1 MKGRNPRM
9 RKLLLA
15 ATACAALGAAAGTAS
30 AQDVIKLANGNPVKG
45 RISRLTSKD
54 LTYSE
59 GGKAVTLRRGEYTEV
74 VLADPPPSLPRAN
87 TARGE
92 QRWEKAFAWYEEA
105 LKEVASNKR
114 PDLHKQFIFW
124 DWADALKGKGDADG
138 ALNMLQRLRKEC
150 GDCHLRPDAFRRA
163 LEFAKAKGATPY
175 RAILEEMR
183 AEPEPLGGEAEL
195 ELANIAFTG
204 AAYEEALGLFTK
216 LSAKPE
222 AAYAAAARLGIFRCL
237 KALQKTADL
246 EALCQKVLADKG
258 DGAPA
263 LAQAAAAWTARS
275 MLLKAGKD
283 KAKVRDAFLIAARA
297 IAVGPPDRRDEA
309 EDYVE
314 ALRVAAKCSS
324 ILGETAAG
332 AEQKAEYRSRA
343 AGYLTEIVRVYKGSK
358 WEESAQQ
365 ELKELGVEDK

>member
-1 MKGRNPRM
+1 MKGRIPRM

-15 ATACAALGAAAGTAS
+15 TSVCAALGAAAGAAS
-30 AQDVIKLANGNPVKG
+30 AQDVIKLANGTSVKG
-45 RISRLTSKD
+45 RITRLTSRD
-54 LTYSE
+54 LAYTD
-59 GGKAVTLRRGEYTEV
+59 GGKNFTLQKAEYTEV

-124 DWADALKGKGDADG
+124 DWADALRGKGDADG
-138 ALNMLQRLRKEC
+138 AMNMLQRLRKEC
-150 GDCHLRPDAFRRA
+150 GDCHLRADAYRRA
-163 LEFAKAKGATPY
+163 LEYAKAKGATPY

-195 ELANIAFTG
+195 ELANIAFAG
-204 AAYEEALGLFTK
+204 AAYEEALALYAK

-222 AAYAAAARLGIFRCL
+222 ASYAAAARLGVFRCL
-237 KALQKTADL
+237 KALKRTADL

-263 LAQAAAAWTARS
+263 LAQAAGAWTARS
-275 MLLKAGKD
+275 MLQKAGKD
-283 KAKVRDAFLIAARA
+283 KAKVRDAFLVAARA

-309 EDYVE
+309 EDYVD
-314 ALRVAAKCSS
+314 ALRVAAKCAA
-324 ILGETAAG
+324 ILGENSAG
-332 AEQKAEYRSRA
+332 AEQKAEYRARA
-343 AGYLTEIVRVYKGSK
+343 AGYLTEIVRVYKGSE
-358 WEESAQQ
+358 WAESAQQ